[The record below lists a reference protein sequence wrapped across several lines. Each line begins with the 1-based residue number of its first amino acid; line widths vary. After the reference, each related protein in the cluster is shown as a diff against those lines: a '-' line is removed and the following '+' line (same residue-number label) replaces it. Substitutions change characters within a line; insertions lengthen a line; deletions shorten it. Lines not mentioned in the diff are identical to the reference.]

1 MSYRINLTD
10 RARKQLLKLDSVIYL
25 QIVKAL
31 EHISS
36 LDNPR
41 TQGKP
46 LVGTLRGLW
55 RYRVGDYRI
64 LAELV
69 DTELLI
75 LVIEISHRK
84 DVYR

>member
-10 RARKQLLKLDSVIYL
+10 QAKKQLLKLDTAVYQ

-31 EHISS
+31 EQISS

-46 LVGTLRGLW
+46 LVGTLKGLW
-55 RYRVGDYRI
+55 RYRSGDYRI

-69 DTELLI
+69 DNELLI

>member
-1 MSYRINLTD
+1 MSYRISLTD
-10 RARKQLLKLDSVIYL
+10 RARKQLLKLDPVIYL

-31 EHISS
+31 EHLSS
-36 LDNPR
+36 MDNPR

-46 LVGTLRGLW
+46 LVGNLKGLW

-69 DTELLI
+69 DSELLI

-84 DVYR
+84 VVYR

>member
-10 RARKQLLKLDSVIYL
+10 QARKQLLKFDATIYQ
-25 QIVKAL
+25 QIVDAL
-31 EHISS
+31 EQISS

-46 LVGTLRGLW
+46 LAGTLKGLW
-55 RYRVGDYRI
+55 RYRSGDYRI
-64 LAELV
+64 LAEIV
-69 DTELLI
+69 DNELLI

>member
-10 RARKQLLKLDSVIYL
+10 RARKQLLKLDAPIYL

-31 EHISS
+31 ERLPS
-36 LDNPR
+36 LDDLR

-46 LVGTLRGLW
+46 LVGTLKGLW
-55 RYRVGDYRI
+55 RYRTGDYRI

-69 DTELLI
+69 DTELLV
-75 LVIEISHRK
+75 LVIEISNRK
-84 DVYR
+84 DAYR